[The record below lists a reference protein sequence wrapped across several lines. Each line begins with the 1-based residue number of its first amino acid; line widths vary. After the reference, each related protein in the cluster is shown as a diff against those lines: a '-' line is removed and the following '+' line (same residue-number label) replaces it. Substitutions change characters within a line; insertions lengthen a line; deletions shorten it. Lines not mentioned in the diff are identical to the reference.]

1 MCNENIGTYEVEK
14 LLKEGSS
21 SKVFLAKSKYTGEN
35 AVIKVLSKSRL
46 NDNLDD
52 LLLITKQKETLKVL
66 KHRNIVVLYEIYE
79 SPENFY
85 FITEHLSGKDLI
97 EKLIKKKRFD
107 EEQALKIFFQLL
119 DAMTYMHKMNICHR
133 NIRTE
138 HILFDKTNR
147 PKIIGFGYSTFYE
160 PKKKISGS
168 YGSLCY
174 ACPEIIDDSPYD
186 PELADVWSLG
196 VILYVLVCGYLP
208 FSDNDDEKNK
218 KLIQNAK
225 IDFPDEISN
234 KLRDLLRHMLD
245 KNPNRRYNFQRVA
258 KHPWIKPFSEYV
270 FSGGI
275 NVYINTFPVDERLLN
290 ILNQNGVDK
299 EK

>member
-1 MCNENIGTYEVEK
+1 M
-14 LLKEGSS
+14 
-21 SKVFLAKSKYTGEN
+21 
-35 AVIKVLSKSRL
+35 
-46 NDNLDD
+46 
-52 LLLITKQKETLKVL
+52 
-66 KHRNIVVLYEIYE
+66 
-79 SPENFY
+79 
-85 FITEHLSGKDLI
+85 
-97 EKLIKKKRFD
+97 
-107 EEQALKIFFQLL
+107 
-119 DAMTYMHKMNICHR
+119 
-133 NIRTE
+133 
-138 HILFDKTNR
+138 
-147 PKIIGFGYSTFYE
+147 
-160 PKKKISGS
+160 
-168 YGSLCY
+168 CY

-290 ILNQNGVDK
+290 IINQYGFDK
-299 EK
+299 EKIKNDLINTYYLKEF

>member
-1 MCNENIGTYEVEK
+1 MCNENIGPYEVEK

-160 PKKKISGS
+160 PKKKFLVHMV
-168 YGSLCY
+168 LCVMP
-174 ACPEIIDDSPYD
+174 AQ
-186 PELADVWSLG
+186 
-196 VILYVLVCGYLP
+196 
-208 FSDNDDEKNK
+208 K
-218 KLIQNAK
+218 
-225 IDFPDEISN
+225 
-234 KLRDLLRHMLD
+234 
-245 KNPNRRYNFQRVA
+245 
-258 KHPWIKPFSEYV
+258 
-270 FSGGI
+270 
-275 NVYINTFPVDERLLN
+275 
-290 ILNQNGVDK
+290 
-299 EK
+299 